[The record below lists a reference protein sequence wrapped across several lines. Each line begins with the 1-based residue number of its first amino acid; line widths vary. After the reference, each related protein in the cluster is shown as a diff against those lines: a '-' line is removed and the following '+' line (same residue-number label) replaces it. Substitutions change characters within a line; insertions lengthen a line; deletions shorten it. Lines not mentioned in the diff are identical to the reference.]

1 MAFSIGVLLFS
12 LMLFL
17 PAALF
22 LRFSI
27 FRFSVANAKLEYAA
41 IVAALV
47 LLIRM
52 LLPIEFPFSKTIL
65 VPEILPAFYRLLEYE
80 VFGVSIFHI
89 ALILWAAIACFKLL
103 RMALSYGK
111 LRTVVKNARAIPFC
125 NGAFPNVRVVVSEL
139 VSVPMTFGWR
149 KCTIA
154 LPDASYTDAEFDFI
168 LKHELAH
175 IRNRDFPIKIFSEL
189 VVCILWWNPIA
200 YALRNAI
207 CALFEFRADRET
219 THNIDSEGKLQ
230 YVRLL
235 IRMGKERQR
244 WKNCLNVTGKKGEG
258 NVLIRRV
265 SLLLDGVSKK
275 PHRGKLALVSLCILV
290 AIAASGFIVLEP
302 DMTSEFVKD
311 TSFTLNAENAYLI
324 HREGERY
331 DLYLEGEFLT
341 TLSMHESIAELPVLE
356 ANDGRNYNAEVV
368 P

>member
-17 PAALF
+17 PVALF
-22 LRFSI
+22 IQFAI
-27 FRFSVANAKLEYAA
+27 FRFSIVNTRLEDAA
-41 IVAALV
+41 IAVALV
-47 LLIRM
+47 LLIRL

-65 VPEILPAFYRLLEYE
+65 VPEILPAFYRILEYE
-80 VFGVSIFHI
+80 VLGVSIFCI

-139 VSVPMTFGWR
+139 VSVPMTFGWH

-175 IRNRDFPIKIFSEL
+175 IRNRDFPIKMFSEL

-200 YALRNAI
+200 YALRNTI
-207 CALFEFRADRET
+207 CALFEFRADREAT
-219 THNIDSEGKLQ
+219 GNIDSERKLE

-235 IRMGKERQR
+235 IRMGRERQR
-244 WKNCLNVTGKKGEG
+244 WKNCLNVTGEEG
-258 NVLIRRV
+258 KRSVLLKRI
-265 SLLLDGVSKK
+265 SLILDGASKK
-275 PHRGKLALVSLCILV
+275 PQRCKLVLVSLCIMIT
-290 AIAASGFIVLEP
+290 IAASGLVVLEP
-302 DMTSEFVKD
+302 DMTSASVKN
-311 TSFTLNAENAYLI
+311 TTFTLSAENAYLI
-324 HREGERY
+324 YREGERY
-331 DLYLEGEFLT
+331 DLYLDGEFLT
-341 TLSMHESIAELPVLE
+341 TLPMHESIAELPVLKV
-356 ANDGRNYNAEVV
+356 NDWRNQDAEVV

>member
-17 PAALF
+17 PVALF
-22 LRFSI
+22 IQFAI
-27 FRFSVANAKLEYAA
+27 FRFSIVNTRLEDAA
-41 IVAALV
+41 IAVALV
-47 LLIRM
+47 LLIRL

-65 VPEILPAFYRLLEYE
+65 VPEILPAFYRILEYE
-80 VFGVSIFHI
+80 VLGVSIFCI

-111 LRTVVKNARAIPFC
+111 LQAIVKSARVIPFC
-125 NGAFPNVRVVVSEL
+125 NSAFPNVRVVVSQL
-139 VSVPMTFGWR
+139 ISVPMTFGWR

-154 LPDASYTDAEFDFI
+154 LPEADCTDEEFDFI

-189 VVCILWWNPIA
+189 TVCILWWNPIA

-219 THNIDSEGKLQ
+219 TCNIDSEEKLE

-235 IRMGKERQR
+235 IQMGKERQR
-244 WKNCLNVTGKKGEG
+244 WKNCLNVSGKEGAG
-258 NVLIRRV
+258 NVLIKRV
-265 SLLLDGVSKK
+265 SLILNGASKK
-275 PHRGKLALVSLCILV
+275 PQRCKLAPAFLCILV

-302 DMTSEFVKD
+302 DMTPDFVEN
-311 TSFTLNAENAYLI
+311 TTFALSAENAYLI

-331 DLYLEGEFLT
+331 DLYLNGEFLT
-341 TLSMHESIAELPVLE
+341 TLSMHESIAELPVLKV
-356 ANDGRNYNAEVV
+356 NDWRNQDAEVV